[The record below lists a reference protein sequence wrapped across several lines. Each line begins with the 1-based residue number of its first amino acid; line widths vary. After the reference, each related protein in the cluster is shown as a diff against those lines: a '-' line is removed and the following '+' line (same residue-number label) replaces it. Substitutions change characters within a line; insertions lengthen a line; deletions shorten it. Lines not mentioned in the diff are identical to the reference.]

1 MLRRRVSLALVGLMV
16 APKIQATKTF
26 PGLDPYADP
35 GDVGGGEVV
44 RRLRMRLQFRNPTS
58 RALKGQKF
66 FCYLPKIHGAA
77 QQLIKTETDFGHR
90 LESDEIGHQIL
101 ALEFEDVQP
110 WAQPVVTVT
119 VHVRA
124 SRSSPHEQLADHA
137 PWLKPE
143 RFIESDHLRVHE
155 LASRLRQND
164 EWATARS
171 IFEWVRSSLT
181 YAGYIAEDLGAL
193 YALQERQGDCT
204 EYANL
209 VVALARANSIPARM
223 LGGYVVQND
232 AVLKP
237 TEYHNWAEIYL
248 GGAWRVVDAQK
259 GAWLASPANYIAF
272 RVYRDAALNEV
283 GLAHRYR
290 LAGELMVQL

>member
-1 MLRRRVSLALVGLMV
+1 MLRRSVSLALVGLMV
-16 APKIQATKTF
+16 GPKAQATTTSS
-26 PGLDPYADP
+26 DPNFSMDP
-35 GDVGGGEVV
+35 IDVDGGRVV
-44 RRLRMRLQFRNPTS
+44 RRLRMKLQFRNPTS
-58 RALKGQKF
+58 RALKGEKF
-66 FCYLPKIHGAA
+66 FCYLPKIHGDA
-77 QQLIKTETDFGHR
+77 QQLIKTETDYGHR
-90 LESDEIGHQIL
+90 LVSDEIGHQIL
-101 ALEFEDVQP
+101 ALEFDDVQP
-110 WAQPVVTVT
+110 WAQAVVTVT

-124 SRSSPHEQLADHA
+124 RRSSPQEMLVDQG
-137 PWLKPE
+137 PWLRPE
-143 RFIESDHLRVHE
+143 RFIESDHLRVQE
-155 LASRLRQND
+155 LASDLRQND
-164 EWATARS
+164 DWATTRS

-193 YALQERQGDCT
+193 YALLERRGDCT

-209 VVALARANSIPARM
+209 VVALARASSIPARM

-248 GGAWRVVDAQK
+248 GGAWRIVDAQK

-272 RVYRDAALNEV
+272 RVYRDTSLNEV

-290 LAGELMVQL
+290 LTGELMVQL